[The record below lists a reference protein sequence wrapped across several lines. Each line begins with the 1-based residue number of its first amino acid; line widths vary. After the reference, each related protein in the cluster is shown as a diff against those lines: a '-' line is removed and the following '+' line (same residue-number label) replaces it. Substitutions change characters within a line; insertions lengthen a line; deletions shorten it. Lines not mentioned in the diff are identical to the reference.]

1 MNKKSLIS
9 LSQQPIKPFGVLLE
23 YLSKKQKE

>member
-9 LSQQPIKPFGVLLE
+9 LNQQPIKPFGVLLE

>member
-9 LSQQPIKPFGVLLE
+9 LSVIAAVATMVVGATTAYF
-23 YLSKKQKE
+23 KKS